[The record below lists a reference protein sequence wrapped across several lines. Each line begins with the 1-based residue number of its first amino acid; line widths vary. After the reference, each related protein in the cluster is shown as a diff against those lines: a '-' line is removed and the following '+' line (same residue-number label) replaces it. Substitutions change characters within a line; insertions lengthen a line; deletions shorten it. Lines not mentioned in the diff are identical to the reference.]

1 MSNDG
6 PGAMSREQNPY
17 DILGVP
23 NTATIEEIKAVYRR
37 IARRLHPDVNP
48 NHPAASAQFQ
58 DIVKAYELLIDS
70 GRRQAIDQQ
79 LNQSEDG
86 FVFSLQVTPS
96 KRVVMPLPEPQV
108 IYLLADI
115 LPDSRAQEVVNQRE
129 ARLNLALVLD
139 HSNSMRGTRIEKVK
153 IAAHQIIDNLGSDDI
168 LSIVIFNDRAETII
182 PATPIKD
189 RPALKA
195 KVSMISPGGGTEI
208 FQGLAAGVRENRE
221 YLSPNMVNHVILLT
235 DGHTFGDQDKCID
248 LASQAAR
255 DGIGISAMGLGHDWN
270 DQFLD
275 ELATKTGGSSEYIT
289 SAGRVVRFLN
299 DHVRNLSS
307 AFAERLRLSIAP
319 DSDIVL
325 ESAFKLAPHP
335 QPMDIENGE
344 LLLGGLQLNRHISV
358 LLQIQMPNDMKEGPR
373 GVARLV
379 ASGDIFINRH
389 QQHLSVCDISLDVST
404 KAETESPP
412 DSILDALSKLT
423 LYRLQERA
431 QQALEHGDVT
441 EATRRLENLATRLLA
456 MGQDDLAGQALSEA
470 RRVAHTKELSDKG
483 RKTLKYQTR
492 HLLLGTNDED
502 LGQ

>member
-1 MSNDG
+1 MSQE
-6 PGAMSREQNPY
+6 PNPY

-23 NTATIEEIKAVYRR
+23 NTATTEEIKAVYRR
-37 IARRLHPDVNP
+37 FARRLHPDVNP
-48 NHPAASAQFQ
+48 SHPAASIQFQ
-58 DIVKAYELLIDS
+58 EIVNAYEMLIDA
-70 GRRQAIDQQ
+70 GRRQAIDKQ
-79 LNQSEDG
+79 LSQREDG
-86 FVFSLQVTPS
+86 FVFSLRVTPS
-96 KRVVMPLPEPQV
+96 KKVVTPLPEPQV

-115 LPDSRAQEVVNQRE
+115 LPDARMQEAVSQRE

-139 HSNSMRGTRIEKVK
+139 HSNSMSGTRIEKVK
-153 IAAHQIIDNLGSDDI
+153 VATHQIIDNLGSDDI
-168 LSIVIFNDRAETII
+168 LSVVIFNDRAETII

-195 KVSMISPGGGTEI
+195 KVSLISPSGGTEI
-208 FQGLAAGVRENRE
+208 YQGLAAGVRENRE

-235 DGHTFGDQDKCID
+235 DGHTFGDHEQCID

-275 ELATKTGGSSEYIT
+275 EIASKTGGSSEYIT
-289 SAGRVVRFLN
+289 SAGGVVRFLN

-307 AFAERLRLSIAP
+307 AFAERVRLSIAP

-335 QPMDIENGE
+335 QPLEIENGE
-344 LLLGGLQLNRHISV
+344 LLLGGLQQNRPISV
-358 LLQIQMPNDMKEGPR
+358 LLQVQMPSGMKDGPR
-373 GVARLV
+373 GVVRLV
-379 ASGDIFINRH
+379 ASGDILSNRN
-389 QQHLSVCDISLDVST
+389 QQHTSTCDVSLDISSSVD
-404 KAETESPP
+404 AEIESPP
-412 DSILDALSKLT
+412 GAILDALSKLT

-456 MGQDDLAGQALSEA
+456 MGQDDLAGQAMTEA
-470 RRVAHTKELSDKG
+470 RRVAHTKELSDRG

-492 HLLLGTNDED
+492 YLLTGMYDED
-502 LGQ
+502 PSQ